1 MNGGRRRGRMELL
14 LAELEALK
22 PEFKAEAGETA
33 LARRL
38 LARLAEVYGTDRA
51 GESPAPRVR
60 KRKGK

>member
-1 MNGGRRRGRMELL
+1 MELL